1 MEQQSISL
9 TKAGIHATIP
19 AKPSILAAANPKF
32 STWDVELDILKN
44 INFESFLLTRFDLI
58 IGLITE
64 DPVNDGFVYDH
75 IINGATGEQKTPVD
89 KSLLIKYINL
99 CRTKK
104 PILTKEAGRKISD
117 FFKNIKNEIQINNDS
132 YVPIETRQL
141 EGMVRLSTAHAK
153 LLLKDEVETSDVD
166 VIIGLF
172 KYSLDSLHIG
182 YEGSLY
188 QADLNDKKKTKEQA
202 FLIILK
208 EMRDEN
214 GLLNETRVINR
225 MARDKRFGEIE
236 KARKYFDFAVKRQMI
251 HLSRDGASFVEP
263 TPLSPH

>member
-1 MEQQSISL
+1 
-9 TKAGIHATIP
+9 
-19 AKPSILAAANPKF
+19 
-32 STWDVELDILKN
+32 
-44 INFESFLLTRFDLI
+44 LTRFDLI

-75 IINGATGEQKTPVD
+75 IISGALGEHKTIFE

-99 CRTKK
+99 CRMNT
-104 PILTKEAGRKISD
+104 PTLSKEAGRKISD
-117 FFKNIKNEIQINNDS
+117 FFKKIKNEIQINNNE

-141 EGMVRLSTAHAK
+141 EGMVRLATAHAK
-153 LLLKDEVETSDVD
+153 ILQKEEVDVKDVD
-166 VIIGLF
+166 AVIELF

-182 YEGSLY
+182 YEGSVY
-188 QADLNDKKKTKEQA
+188 QADLNEKKMSKEQA

-214 GLLNETRVINR
+214 GYLNETSVVQR
-225 MARDKRFGEIE
+225 MARDKRFGDVD
-236 KARKYFDFAVKRQMI
+236 KARKYFDFAVKKQTI
-251 HLSRDGASFVEP
+251 HLSKDGTSYVEP